1 MFAWINR
8 PQIPITTRQSVKT
21 SIVVIRAALLSGG
34 CNHKKLPLLLR
45 RENRR
50 ADRASIVPLLG
61 NRLPYIQ
68 KTGKRFLPVNR
79 FSRGT

>member
-34 CNHKKLPLLLR
+34 CNRKKLPLLLR
-45 RENRR
+45 RETEGLT
-50 ADRASIVPLLG
+50 APALCLCLG
-61 NRLPYIQ
+61 TDYHTFRKLA
-68 KTGKRFLPVNR
+68 RDFCL
-79 FSRGT
+79 

>member
-34 CNHKKLPLLLR
+34 CNRKKLPLLLR

-50 ADRASIVPLLG
+50 ADRASIVPLLED
-61 NRLPYIQ
+61 RIAQ
-68 KTGKRFLPVNR
+68 MQEAGKKIMN
-79 FSRGT
+79 S

>member
-34 CNHKKLPLLLR
+34 CNRKKLPLLLR
-45 RENRR
+45 RETEGPT
-50 ADRASIVPLLG
+50 APA
-61 NRLPYIQ
+61 
-68 KTGKRFLPVNR
+68 
-79 FSRGT
+79 